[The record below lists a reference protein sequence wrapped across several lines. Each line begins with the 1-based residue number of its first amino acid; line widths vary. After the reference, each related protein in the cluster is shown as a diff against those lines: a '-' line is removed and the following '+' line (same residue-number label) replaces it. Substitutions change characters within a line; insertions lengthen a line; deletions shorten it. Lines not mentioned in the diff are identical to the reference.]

1 MRGSADSVRKAQRRS
16 QVAGQRRG
24 DVHRRPCDGVR
35 EGQARGVQ
43 ELAVQPEEPGRAVLR
58 VTRHRVA
65 DGQQVGPDLV
75 RATGLEP
82 DSKQR
87 VTSQKFLDLE
97 VRRRFTRLVRV
108 ERMARWVG
116 PVAPDRCLDPPAP
129 RARPPADERE
139 VRSLELPAPDEIS
152 QAAVGLRRPRNHE
165 QAGRVAVESVHDAG
179 PLGVVATGRS
189 TREQTV
195 HERAVGVS
203 RRRMNDHTRRLVHD
217 EKVLVLE
224 GHAQVDVLGLQRVGL
239 RFRQLDL
246 ERLAAREPSALGS
259 RSAVEADRAGAD
271 QPLGCGTRADLRAL
285 GEEAV
290 EPGAGRVVW
299 NAQPER

>member
-1 MRGSADSVRKAQRRS
+1 MRLQFGTQWRLDLDPFLRERM
-16 QVAGQRRG
+16 
-24 DVHRRPCDGVR
+24 R
-35 EGQARGVQ
+35 EGQPRRVQ
-43 ELAVQPEEPGRAVLR
+43 ELASERGLRDAVD
-58 VTRHRVA
+58 RVA
-65 DGQQVGPDLV
+65 DDRKVDRGQVHPDLV
-75 RATGLEP
+75 CPTGLEP
-82 DSKQR
+82 DSKER
-87 VTSQKFLDLE
+87 VTSQKLLDLE

-129 RARPPADERE
+129 RARPSADERE
-139 VRSLELPAPDEIS
+139 VRSLELSPPDEVS

-179 PLGVVATGRS
+179 PLGVATGRS
-189 TREQTV
+189 TGQQTV
-195 HERAVGVS
+195 HERAVSVS

-217 EKVLVLE
+217 EQVLVLE

-246 ERLAAREPSALGS
+246 ERLAAREPSALGR
-259 RSAVEADRAGAD
+259 RSAVESDRAGPD
-271 QPLGCGTRADLRAL
+271 QPLRCGARADLRAL